1 MTKTKTKTAK
11 VPIQSCKFVLAS
23 DLFAGLTEDYWDAVS
38 NSSNIS
44 FGDANRSLFTA
55 QRIVD
60 ELSPAAGLFISPD
73 FAELKKRINRLPK
86 KLRTYVD
93 LEN

>member
-1 MTKTKTKTAK
+1 MKTKTKTVK
-11 VPIQSCKFVLAS
+11 VRIQSCKFVLAS
-23 DLFAGLTEDYWDAVS
+23 DLFKGLPEELWDAIS
-38 NSSNIS
+38 SSSNIT
-44 FGDANRSLFTA
+44 FGDANRTLFTA

-60 ELSPAAGLFISPD
+60 ELSSEAGLFISPD
-73 FAELKKRINRLPK
+73 FAELKKRINRLPQ